1 MSKFLVL
8 YRSPMSPQEMFA
20 SIPPEQAQAFAK
32 AWLAWDAGAGPA
44 LTDPGN
50 PTQEISDPKAGGD
63 HIAGYAIIE
72 ADDADAVDKLLTG
85 HPHLANGG
93 TVGIYQVMDMAAPN

>member
-8 YRSPMSPQEMFA
+8 YRSPMSPAEMFS
-20 SIPPEQAQAFAK
+20 SIPAEQQQAFAK
-32 AWLAWDAGAGPA
+32 AWLAWDASAGPA

-50 PTQEISDPKAGGD
+50 PTQVVSDPKAGGD
-63 HIAGYAIIE
+63 HVAGYALIE
-72 ADDADAVDKLLTG
+72 AEDADAVNKLLTG

-93 TVGIYQVMDMAAPN
+93 TVGIYEVLDMAAPA